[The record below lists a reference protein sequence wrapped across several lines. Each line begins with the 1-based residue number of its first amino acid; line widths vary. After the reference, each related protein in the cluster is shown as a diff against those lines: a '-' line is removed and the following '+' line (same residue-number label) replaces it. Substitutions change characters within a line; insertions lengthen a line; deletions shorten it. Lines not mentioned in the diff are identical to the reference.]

1 VPGSRAF
8 GLKQDKMSLINL
20 IRIALKALQTNKL
33 RALLT
38 MLGII
43 IGVASVIAMVAIG
56 QGSKQS
62 IHDQLSSM
70 GSNMITVQPA
80 SNLNGGVKIAGTSF
94 QTLTAKDI
102 TALKAGAPDITDI
115 SPAVSSKGQ
124 AINGA
129 LNWPTTMSGVS
140 PEYLNIREL
149 SLKDGIP
156 FSQNDVLTSAKVCLI
171 GQTVID
177 NLFPN
182 GESPIGKVIR
192 FGRIPFQVI
201 GILNPKGFNT
211 FGQDQDDILI
221 APFTTVQN
229 RILAT
234 IYYTNIYASA
244 ANEGVTDTAVT
255 EMTQALRTSHRLTA
269 SEDNDFT
276 IRTQEQL
283 IATLSSTSGL
293 LTVLLTVIAGISLVI
308 GGIGIMNIMYVSVTE
323 RTKEIGLRMSIG
335 ARGKD
340 ILLQFLMEAVL
351 ISITGGVIGVLLG
364 FISTWLVTLTL
375 GWPTI
380 VSESSV
386 VLSFVV
392 CAITGIF
399 FGYYPAQKASRL
411 DPIEALRYE

>member
-1 VPGSRAF
+1 MNF
-8 GLKQDKMSLINL
+8 FNL
-20 IRIALKALQTNKL
+20 IRIAYKALQRNKL
-33 RALLT
+33 RAFLT

-70 GSNMITVQPA
+70 GSNMITVLPS
-80 SNLNGGVKIAGTSF
+80 SNLNGGVRIAGSSF
-94 QTLTAKDI
+94 QTLTQKDI
-102 TALKAGAPDITDI
+102 VALKKAQYITEL
-115 SPAVSSKGQ
+115 SPSITSKGQ

-129 LNWPTTMSGVS
+129 LNWPTTIQGVS
-140 PEYLNIREL
+140 PDYLDIRKL
-149 SLKDGIP
+149 SLKDGIA
-156 FSQNDVLTSAKVCLI
+156 FTEDDILTSAKVCLI

-182 GESPIGKVIR
+182 GENPIGKVIR
-192 FGRIPFQVI
+192 FNKIPFQII
-201 GILNPKGFNT
+201 GILNPKGQNA

-221 APFTTVQN
+221 APYTTIQK

-234 IYYTNIYASA
+234 IYYQNIYASA
-244 ANEGVTDTAVT
+244 ASEQVTDAAVS
-255 EMTQALRTSHRLTA
+255 EMTQILRDSHRLRD

-276 IRTQEQL
+276 VRTQAEL
-283 IATLSSTSGL
+283 INTLSSTSGL

-323 RTKEIGLRMSIG
+323 RTREIGLRMSIG

-340 ILLQFLMEAVL
+340 IMLQFLMEAIL
-351 ISITGGVIGVLLG
+351 ISITGGIIGVVLG
-364 FISTWLVTLTL
+364 IVSSNLVTLTL
-375 GWPTI
+375 SWPTI

-386 VLSFVV
+386 LLSFVV

-399 FGYYPAQKASRL
+399 FGYYPAQKAARL

>member
-1 VPGSRAF
+1 
-8 GLKQDKMSLINL
+8 MSLANL
-20 IRIALKALQTNKL
+20 IRIALKALQRNKL
-33 RALLT
+33 RAFLT

-43 IGVASVIAMVAIG
+43 IGVGSVIVMVAIG

-62 IHDQLSSM
+62 IHDQLSNM
-70 GSNMITVQPA
+70 GTNMITVQPA
-80 SNLNGGVKIAGTSF
+80 SNLSGGVRIAGSSF
-94 QTLTAKDI
+94 QTLTSKDI
-102 TALKAGAPDITDI
+102 IALKATVKNISEL
-115 SPAVSSKGQ
+115 SPAVTSRGQ

-140 PEYLNIREL
+140 PEYLDIRKL
-149 SLKDGIP
+149 SVRDGIA
-156 FSQNDVLTSAKVCLI
+156 FTANDVRTSAKVCLI

-177 NLFPN
+177 NIFPN
-182 GESPIGKVIR
+182 GENPIGKVVR
-192 FGRIPFQVI
+192 FGHIPFQII
-201 GILNPKGFNT
+201 GVLAAKGFNS

-221 APFTTVQN
+221 APYTTVQK

-234 IYYTNIYASA
+234 IYYSNIYASA
-244 ANEGVTDTAVT
+244 VDENSTQVAVA
-255 EMTQALRTSHRLTA
+255 EITQTLRDSHRLR
-269 SEDNDFT
+269 SFEDNDFNV
-276 IRTQEQL
+276 RTQQEL

-293 LTVLLTVIAGISLVI
+293 LTVLLTVVAGISLVI

-340 ILLQFLMEAVL
+340 ILMQFLLEAVI
-351 ISITGGVIGVLLG
+351 ISITGGIIGVLLG
-364 FISTWLVTLTL
+364 IISTQVVTLTL

-386 VLSFVV
+386 VLSFAV

>member
-1 VPGSRAF
+1 MNLF
-8 GLKQDKMSLINL
+8 NL
-20 IRIALKALQTNKL
+20 IRIAYKALQRNKL
-33 RALLT
+33 RAFLT

-70 GSNMITVQPA
+70 GSNMITVLPS
-80 SNLNGGVKIAGTSF
+80 SNLNGGVRIAGSSF
-94 QTLTAKDI
+94 QTLTQKDI
-102 TALKAGAPDITDI
+102 TALQKAQYITEL
-115 SPAVSSKGQ
+115 SPSITSKGQ

-129 LNWPTTMSGVS
+129 LNWPTSIQGVS
-140 PEYLNIREL
+140 PDYLDIRKL
-149 SLKDGIP
+149 SLKDGIA
-156 FSQNDVLTSAKVCLI
+156 FTEQDVMTSAKVCLI

-182 GESPIGKVIR
+182 GENPIGKVIR
-192 FGRIPFQVI
+192 FNKIPFQII
-201 GILNPKGFNT
+201 GILNPKGQNA

-221 APFTTVQN
+221 APYTTIQK

-234 IYYTNIYASA
+234 IYYQNIYASA
-244 ANEGVTDTAVT
+244 ANEQVTDAAVS
-255 EMTQALRTSHRLTA
+255 EMTQILRDSHRLRD

-276 IRTQEQL
+276 VRTQAEL
-283 IATLSSTSGL
+283 INTLSSTSGL

-323 RTKEIGLRMSIG
+323 RTREIGLRMSIG

-340 ILLQFLMEAVL
+340 IMLQFLMEAIL
-351 ISITGGVIGVLLG
+351 ISITGGIIGVILG
-364 FISTWLVTLTL
+364 IVSSNLVTLTL
-375 GWPTI
+375 SWPTI

-386 VLSFVV
+386 LLSFVV

>member
-1 VPGSRAF
+1 
-8 GLKQDKMSLINL
+8 MNL
-20 IRIALKALQTNKL
+20 FNLLRIAYRALLRNKL
-33 RALLT
+33 RAFLT

-62 IHDQLSSM
+62 IHDQLSNM
-70 GSNMITVQPA
+70 GTNMITVQAA
-80 SNLNGGVKIAGTSF
+80 SNLAGGVRIAGTSF
-94 QTLTAKDI
+94 QTLTIKDI
-102 TALKAGAPDITDI
+102 IALKAKAKNISEI
-115 SPAVSSKGQ
+115 SPAVTSRGQ

-129 LNWPTTMSGVS
+129 LNWPTSMSGVS
-140 PEYLNIREL
+140 PEYLDIRKL
-149 SLKDGIP
+149 TLKDGIP
-156 FSQNDVLTSAKVCLI
+156 FTQNDVLTSAKVCLI

-182 GESPIGKVIR
+182 GDNPVGRVIR
-192 FGRIPFQVI
+192 FGHIPFKII
-201 GILNPKGFNT
+201 GVLNPKGFNA

-221 APFTTVQN
+221 APYTTVQK

-234 IYYTNIYASA
+234 IYYSNIYASA
-244 ANEGVTDTAVT
+244 SSEAVTDQAVT
-255 EMTQALRTSHRLTA
+255 EMTQILRDSHRLRS
-269 SEDNDFT
+269 SEDNDFQV
-276 IRTQEQL
+276 RTQQEL

-293 LTVLLTVIAGISLVI
+293 LTVLLTVVAGISLVI

-335 ARGKD
+335 ARGRD
-340 ILLQFLMEAVL
+340 ILMQFLMEAIL

-364 FISTWLVTLTL
+364 FLSTRIVTLTL

-380 VSESSV
+380 ISQSSV
-386 VLSFVV
+386 MLSFVV
-392 CAITGIF
+392 CAVTGIF

>member
-1 VPGSRAF
+1 MNF
-8 GLKQDKMSLINL
+8 FNL
-20 IRIALKALQTNKL
+20 IRIAYKALQRNKL
-33 RALLT
+33 RAFLT

-70 GSNMITVQPA
+70 GSNMITVLPS
-80 SNLNGGVKIAGTSF
+80 SNLNGGVRIAGSSF
-94 QTLTAKDI
+94 QTLTQKDI
-102 TALKAGAPDITDI
+102 VALKKAQYITEL
-115 SPAVSSKGQ
+115 SPSITSKGQ

-129 LNWPTTMSGVS
+129 LNWPTTIQGVS
-140 PEYLNIREL
+140 PGYLDIRKL
-149 SLKDGIP
+149 SLKDGIA
-156 FSQNDVLTSAKVCLI
+156 FTEDDILTSAKVCLI

-182 GESPIGKVIR
+182 GENPIGKVIR
-192 FGRIPFQVI
+192 FNKIPFQII
-201 GILNPKGFNT
+201 GILNPKGQNA

-221 APFTTVQN
+221 APYTTIQK

-234 IYYTNIYASA
+234 IYYQNIYASA
-244 ANEGVTDTAVT
+244 ANEQVTDAAVS
-255 EMTQALRTSHRLTA
+255 EMTQILRDSHRLRD

-276 IRTQEQL
+276 VRTQAEL
-283 IATLSSTSGL
+283 INTLSSTSGL

-323 RTKEIGLRMSIG
+323 RTREIGLRMSIG

-340 ILLQFLMEAVL
+340 IMLQFLMEAIL
-351 ISITGGVIGVLLG
+351 ISITGGIIGVVLG
-364 FISTWLVTLTL
+364 IVSSNLVTLTL
-375 GWPTI
+375 SWPTI

-386 VLSFVV
+386 LLSFVV

-399 FGYYPAQKASRL
+399 FGYYPAQKAARL